1 LEIGV
6 KPPISRVFWRRHFQ
20 GGIMRTRSIALAIMA
35 VGAGALGGS
44 MLSPRPTGAVSKELV
59 QLQDQVAQ
67 LLQGQ
72 QSMRSAIDGNNASMH
87 TLIQQ
92 QMDAMSA
99 MNVQMSNLQKTV
111 GEATANDSSKID
123 AMATQTQ
130 GVSDNL
136 QDVQARLGKLATQ
149 MNDIQGTLQTIDG
162 RLAGT
167 GAPSSYPSSNPSSNP
182 SSYPAASPS
191 GPAPGTSANPGAD
204 APAPALA
211 PANVPSRAGLPGVAS
226 DTLYQNAL
234 RDFTTGKYDLSRVE
248 FSDYVKNY
256 GSTDLASNAQFYLG
270 EISYSQGDYK
280 DAVAQYNTVLNNYPQ
295 SYKLAAALLKKGMAE
310 LELGMKATGARDLKE
325 VVRRFPGT
333 DESRRASAK
342 LKELG
347 IPATAKSAPR

>member
-1 LEIGV
+1 
-6 KPPISRVFWRRHFQ
+6 
-20 GGIMRTRSIALAIMA
+20 MRTRSVALAMMGVL
-35 VGAGALGGS
+35 VGAVGGS
-44 MLSPRPTGAVSKELV
+44 MLSPRPTGAVSKEML
-59 QLQDQVAQ
+59 QLQEDVSQ

-92 QMDAMSA
+92 QLDAINS
-99 MNVQMSNLQKTV
+99 MNAKMNDLQKSV

-123 AMATQTQ
+123 TMTSQTQ
-130 GVSDNL
+130 GISDNL
-136 QDVQARLGKLATQ
+136 QDVQARVGKLAAQ
-149 MNDIQGTLQTIDG
+149 MNEIQGSLQSIDG
-162 RLAGT
+162 RLAG
-167 GAPSSYPSSNPSSNP
+167 GATPSMAPVSSSPVGPGANANP
-182 SSYPAASPS
+182 PATDAPPLVPASAPAR
-191 GPAPGTSANPGAD
+191 APGGGM
-204 APAPALA
+204 
-211 PANVPSRAGLPGVAS
+211 AGIAS

-234 RDFTTGKYDLSRVE
+234 RDFTTGKYDLSRQE

-280 DAVAQYNTVLNNYPQ
+280 DAVAQYNVVLNNYPQ
-295 SYKLAAALLKKGMAE
+295 SYKLAASLLKKGMAE

-347 IPATAKSAPR
+347 VPATSKSAPR

>member
-1 LEIGV
+1 
-6 KPPISRVFWRRHFQ
+6 
-20 GGIMRTRSIALAIMA
+20 MRTRSVALAMMGVL
-35 VGAGALGGS
+35 VGAVGGS
-44 MLSPRPTGAVSKELV
+44 MLSPRPTGAVSKEML
-59 QLQDQVAQ
+59 QLQEDVSQ

-92 QMDAMSA
+92 QLDAINS
-99 MNVQMSNLQKTV
+99 MNAKMNDLQKSV

-123 AMATQTQ
+123 TMTSQTQ
-130 GVSDNL
+130 GISDNL
-136 QDVQARLGKLATQ
+136 QDVQARVGKLAAQ
-149 MNDIQGTLQTIDG
+149 MNEIQGSLQSIDG
-162 RLAGT
+162 RLAG
-167 GAPSSYPSSNPSSNP
+167 GATPSMAPASSSPVGPGPGANANP
-182 SSYPAASPS
+182 PATDAQPLVPASAPAR
-191 GPAPGTSANPGAD
+191 APGGGM
-204 APAPALA
+204 
-211 PANVPSRAGLPGVAS
+211 AGIAS

-234 RDFTTGKYDLSRVE
+234 RDFTTGKYDLSRQE

-280 DAVAQYNTVLNNYPQ
+280 DAVAQYNVVLNNYPQ
-295 SYKLAAALLKKGMAE
+295 SYKLAASLLKKGTAE

-347 IPATAKSAPR
+347 VPATAKSAPR

>member
-1 LEIGV
+1 
-6 KPPISRVFWRRHFQ
+6 
-20 GGIMRTRSIALAIMA
+20 MRTRSVALALMGVL
-35 VGAGALGGS
+35 VGAVAGS

-59 QLQDQVAQ
+59 QLQEDVSQ

-72 QSMRSAIDGNNASMH
+72 QSLRSAIDANNASTR

-92 QMDAMSA
+92 QLDAVNS
-99 MNVQMSNLQKTV
+99 MNVQMNTLQKSV

-136 QDVQARLGKLATQ
+136 QDVQARVGKLATQ
-149 MNDIQGTLQTIDG
+149 MNDIQSTLQTIDG
-162 RLAGT
+162 RLAG
-167 GAPSSYPSSNPSSNP
+167 G
-182 SSYPAASPS
+182 ASPS
-191 GPAPGTSANPGAD
+191 MAPATSPVGPGAGPGSSAVPISE
-204 APAPALA
+204 APSAA
-211 PANVPSRAGLPGVAS
+211 SRPPGNMSGAAS

-234 RDFTTGKYDLSRVE
+234 RDFTTGKYDLAQQE

-270 EISYSQGDYK
+270 EISYAQGDYK
-280 DAVAQYNTVLNNYPQ
+280 DAVGQYNTVLNNYPQ

-333 DESRRASAK
+333 DESRRATAK

-347 IPATAKSAPR
+347 LAPAKSAPR

>member
-1 LEIGV
+1 
-6 KPPISRVFWRRHFQ
+6 
-20 GGIMRTRSIALAIMA
+20 MRTRSVALAMMGVL
-35 VGAGALGGS
+35 VGAVGGS
-44 MLSPRPTGAVSKELV
+44 MLSPRPTGAVSKEML
-59 QLQDQVAQ
+59 QLQEDVSQ

-92 QMDAMSA
+92 QLDAINS
-99 MNVQMSNLQKTV
+99 MNAKMNDLQKSV

-123 AMATQTQ
+123 TMTSQTQ
-130 GVSDNL
+130 GISDNL
-136 QDVQARLGKLATQ
+136 QDVQARVGKLAAQ
-149 MNDIQGTLQTIDG
+149 MNEIQGSLQSIDG
-162 RLAGT
+162 RLAG
-167 GAPSSYPSSNPSSNP
+167 GATPSMAPASSSPVGPGVNANP
-182 SSYPAASPS
+182 PASDAPPLVPASAPAR
-191 GPAPGTSANPGAD
+191 APGGGM
-204 APAPALA
+204 
-211 PANVPSRAGLPGVAS
+211 AGIAS

-234 RDFTTGKYDLSRVE
+234 RDFTTGKYDLSRQE

-280 DAVAQYNTVLNNYPQ
+280 DAVAQYNVVLNNYPQ
-295 SYKLAAALLKKGMAE
+295 SYKLAASLLKKGMAE

-347 IPATAKSAPR
+347 VPATAKSAPR

>member
-1 LEIGV
+1 
-6 KPPISRVFWRRHFQ
+6 
-20 GGIMRTRSIALAIMA
+20 MRTRSVALAMMGVL
-35 VGAGALGGS
+35 VGAVGGS
-44 MLSPRPTGAVSKELV
+44 MLSPRPTGAVSKEML
-59 QLQDQVAQ
+59 QLQEDVSQ

-92 QMDAMSA
+92 QLDAINS
-99 MNVQMSNLQKTV
+99 MNAKMNDLQKGV

-123 AMATQTQ
+123 TMTSQTQ
-130 GVSDNL
+130 GISDNL
-136 QDVQARLGKLATQ
+136 QDVQARVGKLAAQ
-149 MNDIQGTLQTIDG
+149 MNEIQGSLQSIDG
-162 RLAGT
+162 RLAG
-167 GAPSSYPSSNPSSNP
+167 GATPSMAPVSSSPVGPGANANP
-182 SSYPAASPS
+182 PATDAPPLVPASAPAR
-191 GPAPGTSANPGAD
+191 APGGGM
-204 APAPALA
+204 
-211 PANVPSRAGLPGVAS
+211 AGIAS

-234 RDFTTGKYDLSRVE
+234 RDFTTGKYDLSRQE

-280 DAVAQYNTVLNNYPQ
+280 DAVAQYNVVLNNYPQ
-295 SYKLAAALLKKGMAE
+295 SYKLAASLLKKGMAE

-347 IPATAKSAPR
+347 VPATSKSAPR

>member
-1 LEIGV
+1 
-6 KPPISRVFWRRHFQ
+6 
-20 GGIMRTRSIALAIMA
+20 MRTRSVALALIGVL
-35 VGAGALGGS
+35 VGAVAGS

-59 QLQDQVAQ
+59 QLQEDVSQ

-72 QSMRSAIDGNNASMH
+72 QSLRSAIDANNASTR

-92 QMDAMSA
+92 QLDAVNS
-99 MNVQMSNLQKTV
+99 MNVQMNTLQKSV

-136 QDVQARLGKLATQ
+136 QDVQARVGKLATQ
-149 MNDIQGTLQTIDG
+149 MNDIQSTLQTIDG
-162 RLAGT
+162 RLAG
-167 GAPSSYPSSNPSSNP
+167 GASPSMA
-182 SSYPAASPS
+182 PAASPVGPGPGPSSNAVPPSEVPPAASRPPGNMS
-191 GPAPGTSANPGAD
+191 GA
-204 APAPALA
+204 
-211 PANVPSRAGLPGVAS
+211 AS

-234 RDFTTGKYDLSRVE
+234 RDFTTGKYDLAQQE

-270 EISYSQGDYK
+270 EISYAQGDYK
-280 DAVAQYNTVLNNYPQ
+280 DAVGQYNTVLNNYPQ

-333 DESRRASAK
+333 DESRRATAK

-347 IPATAKSAPR
+347 LAPAKSAPR

>member
-1 LEIGV
+1 
-6 KPPISRVFWRRHFQ
+6 
-20 GGIMRTRSIALAIMA
+20 MRTRSVALAMMGVL
-35 VGAGALGGS
+35 VGAVGGS
-44 MLSPRPTGAVSKELV
+44 MLSPRPTGAVSKEML
-59 QLQDQVAQ
+59 QLQEDVSQ

-92 QMDAMSA
+92 QLDAINS
-99 MNVQMSNLQKTV
+99 MNAKMNDLQKSV

-123 AMATQTQ
+123 TMTSQTQ
-130 GVSDNL
+130 GISDNL
-136 QDVQARLGKLATQ
+136 QDVQARVGKLAAQ
-149 MNDIQGTLQTIDG
+149 MNEIQGSLQSIDG
-162 RLAGT
+162 RLAG
-167 GAPSSYPSSNPSSNP
+167 GATPSMAPVSSSPVGPGANANP
-182 SSYPAASPS
+182 PATDAPPLVPASAPAR
-191 GPAPGTSANPGAD
+191 APGGGM
-204 APAPALA
+204 
-211 PANVPSRAGLPGVAS
+211 AGIAS

-234 RDFTTGKYDLSRVE
+234 RDFTTGKYDLSRQE

-280 DAVAQYNTVLNNYPQ
+280 DAVAQYNVVLNNYPQ
-295 SYKLAAALLKKGMAE
+295 SYKLAASLLKKGMAE

-347 IPATAKSAPR
+347 VPATAKSAPR

>member
-1 LEIGV
+1 
-6 KPPISRVFWRRHFQ
+6 
-20 GGIMRTRSIALAIMA
+20 MRTRSVALALMGVL
-35 VGAGALGGS
+35 VGAVAGS

-59 QLQDQVAQ
+59 QLQEDVSQ

-72 QSMRSAIDGNNASMH
+72 QSLRSAIDSNNASTR

-92 QMDAMSA
+92 QLDAVNS
-99 MNVQMSNLQKTV
+99 MNVQMNTLQKSV

-136 QDVQARLGKLATQ
+136 QDVQARVGKLAAQ
-149 MNDIQGTLQTIDG
+149 MNDIQSTLQTIDG
-162 RLAGT
+162 RLAG
-167 GAPSSYPSSNPSSNP
+167 GSSLPPPSSSPVGLAPAPSSNTAPTSDALPVANRTPGNV
-182 SSYPAASPS
+182 S
-191 GPAPGTSANPGAD
+191 GA
-204 APAPALA
+204 
-211 PANVPSRAGLPGVAS
+211 AS

-234 RDFTTGKYDLSRVE
+234 RDFTTGKYALAQQE

-270 EISYSQGDYK
+270 EISYAQGDYK
-280 DAVAQYNTVLNNYPQ
+280 DAVGQYNTVLNNYPQ

-347 IPATAKSAPR
+347 LAPAKSAPR

>member
-1 LEIGV
+1 
-6 KPPISRVFWRRHFQ
+6 
-20 GGIMRTRSIALAIMA
+20 MRTRSVALAMMGVL
-35 VGAGALGGS
+35 VGAVGGS
-44 MLSPRPTGAVSKELV
+44 MLSPRPTGAVSKEML
-59 QLQDQVAQ
+59 QLQEDVSQ

-72 QSMRSAIDGNNASMH
+72 QSMRSAIDGNNASMR

-92 QMDAMSA
+92 QLDAINS
-99 MNVQMSNLQKTV
+99 MNAKMNDLQKGV

-123 AMATQTQ
+123 TMTSQTQ
-130 GVSDNL
+130 GISDNL
-136 QDVQARLGKLATQ
+136 QDVQARVGKLAAQ
-149 MNDIQGTLQTIDG
+149 MNEIQGSLQSIDG
-162 RLAGT
+162 RLAG
-167 GAPSSYPSSNPSSNP
+167 GATPSMAPVSSSPVGPGANANP
-182 SSYPAASPS
+182 PATDAPPLVPASAPAR
-191 GPAPGTSANPGAD
+191 APGGGM
-204 APAPALA
+204 
-211 PANVPSRAGLPGVAS
+211 AGIAS

-234 RDFTTGKYDLSRVE
+234 RDFTTGKYDLSRQE

-280 DAVAQYNTVLNNYPQ
+280 DAVAQYNVVLNNYPQ
-295 SYKLAAALLKKGMAE
+295 SYKLAASLLKKGMAE

-347 IPATAKSAPR
+347 VPATSKSAPR

>member
-1 LEIGV
+1 
-6 KPPISRVFWRRHFQ
+6 
-20 GGIMRTRSIALAIMA
+20 MRTRSIALAFIA
-35 VGAGALGGS
+35 VFVGIFAGSL
-44 MLSPRPTGAVSKELV
+44 LSPRPTGAVSKELL

-72 QSMRSAIDGNNASMH
+72 QSMRSAIDANNASTH

-92 QMDAMSA
+92 SLDSVSA
-99 MNVQMSNLQKTV
+99 MNVQMSNLQKSV

-136 QDVQARLGKLATQ
+136 QDVQARVVKLATQ
-149 MNDIQGTLQTIDG
+149 MNDIQSTLQSIDG
-162 RLAGT
+162 RLAG
-167 GAPSSYPSSNPSSNP
+167 GATPSMV
-182 SSYPAASPS
+182 PATLPS
-191 GPAPGTSANPGAD
+191 GAAPGANANPPND
-204 APAPALA
+204 APVANPPARS
-211 PANVPSRAGLPGVAS
+211 PAGMSGIAS

-234 RDFTTGKYDLSRVE
+234 RDFTTGKYDLSRQE

-256 GSTDLASNAQFYLG
+256 GSTDLASNAVFYLG

-280 DAVAQYNTVLNNYPQ
+280 DAVAQYNSVLNNYPQ

-333 DESRRASAK
+333 DESRRAGAK

-347 IPATAKSAPR
+347 VPATSRSAPR

>member
-1 LEIGV
+1 
-6 KPPISRVFWRRHFQ
+6 
-20 GGIMRTRSIALAIMA
+20 MRTRSVALAIMGVL
-35 VGAGALGGS
+35 VGAVGGS
-44 MLSPRPTGAVSKELV
+44 MLSPRPTGAVSKEML
-59 QLQDQVAQ
+59 QLQEDVSQ

-72 QSMRSAIDGNNASMH
+72 QSMRSAIDGNNASMR

-92 QMDAMSA
+92 QLDAINS
-99 MNVQMSNLQKTV
+99 MNAKMNDLQKSV

-123 AMATQTQ
+123 TMTSQTQ
-130 GVSDNL
+130 GISDNL
-136 QDVQARLGKLATQ
+136 QDVQARVGKLAAQ
-149 MNDIQGTLQTIDG
+149 MNEIQGSLQSIDG
-162 RLAGT
+162 RLAG
-167 GAPSSYPSSNPSSNP
+167 GATPSMAPVSSSPVGPGANANPPATDAPPLVPSSA
-182 SSYPAASPS
+182 PAR
-191 GPAPGTSANPGAD
+191 APGGGM
-204 APAPALA
+204 
-211 PANVPSRAGLPGVAS
+211 AGIAS

-234 RDFTTGKYDLSRVE
+234 RDFTTGKYDLSRQE

-280 DAVAQYNTVLNNYPQ
+280 DAVAQYNVVLNNYPQ
-295 SYKLAAALLKKGMAE
+295 SYKLAASLLKKGMAE

-347 IPATAKSAPR
+347 VPATSKSAPR

>member
-1 LEIGV
+1 
-6 KPPISRVFWRRHFQ
+6 
-20 GGIMRTRSIALAIMA
+20 MRTRSVALALMGVL
-35 VGAGALGGS
+35 VGAVAGS

-59 QLQDQVAQ
+59 QLQEDVSQ

-72 QSMRSAIDGNNASMH
+72 QSLRSAIDSNNASTR

-92 QMDAMSA
+92 QLDAVNS
-99 MNVQMSNLQKTV
+99 MNVQMNTLQKSV

-136 QDVQARLGKLATQ
+136 QDVQARVGKLATQ
-149 MNDIQGTLQTIDG
+149 MNDIQSTLQTIDG
-162 RLAGT
+162 RLAG
-167 GAPSSYPSSNPSSNP
+167 GPNLVPASS
-182 SSYPAASPS
+182 SPV
-191 GPAPGTSANPGAD
+191 
-204 APAPALA
+204 APAPAPSSNLA
-211 PANVPSRAGLPGVAS
+211 PASEAQPPVATRPPGNMSGAAS

-234 RDFTTGKYDLSRVE
+234 RDFTTGKYDLAQQE

-256 GSTDLASNAQFYLG
+256 GATDLASNAQFYLG
-270 EISYSQGDYK
+270 EISYAQGDYK
-280 DAVAQYNTVLNNYPQ
+280 DAVGQYNTVLNNYPQ

-347 IPATAKSAPR
+347 LAPAKSAPR